1 MPSSSVQT
9 LATAALNLPSLEKR
23 QETIVTLGLF
33 LTSALSDFRAWRK
46 EAKTGSERTLSK
58 EFKQQ

>member
-9 LATAALNLPSLEKR
+9 LVTAELKLLSLEKC
-23 QETIVTLGLF
+23 QETIITPGLF

-46 EAKTGSERTLSK
+46 EARIESERILSR
-58 EFKQQ
+58 ELKQQ